1 VNYRFFIKICL
12 ILGSVFLIIFGP
24 DRYSILKTQYD
35 YLTNKISQRVKV
47 QKEYY
52 DLLDFINASKLKGSV
67 SSQVDNEAIEE
78 IKLNFI
84 SGYFDLHPKVF
95 IEG

>member
-1 VNYRFFIKICL
+1 MNYRFL
-12 ILGSVFLIIFGP
+12 ITMGLLLASVGAIIFGP

-35 YLTNKISQRVKV
+35 YLTNKISQGVKV

-52 DLLDFINASKLKGSV
+52 DLLEFINASKLKGSV